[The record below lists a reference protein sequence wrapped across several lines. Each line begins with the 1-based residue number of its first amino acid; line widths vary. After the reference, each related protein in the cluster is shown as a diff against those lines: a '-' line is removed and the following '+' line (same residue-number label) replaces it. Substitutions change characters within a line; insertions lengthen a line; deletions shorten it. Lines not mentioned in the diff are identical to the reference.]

1 LDLVWTKTKDNLLVL
16 VQEVFLFVEI
26 VKQIE
31 KMVFLAYKWHQQE
44 KTIAL
49 VPTMGFF
56 HEGHLTLI
64 REARKKADILV
75 VSLFVNPIQFGPKE
89 DLNSYPRNFKKDA
102 FLSKKEGVDVLF
114 TPKENKMY
122 TKYFQTYIDVTKLSQ
137 YLCGR
142 SRPSHFKGVVTII
155 AKLFNIIRPHLA
167 FFGLKDYQQYL
178 IIKQMVEDLNYPT
191 EIIGCPIVR
200 EPDGLAM
207 SSRNL
212 YLTSKQRVSALSLFQ
227 SLKLAQQMV
236 DKGEKK
242 AQTIIKAISQFI
254 KSHPYTEID
263 YIRICDPKTLN
274 ELEEIRTKSL
284 LAMAVMVGKARLI
297 DNTMLEVKI

>member
-1 LDLVWTKTKDNLLVL
+1 
-16 VQEVFLFVEI
+16 
-26 VKQIE
+26 
-31 KMVFLAYKWHQQE
+31 MVFLAYKWHQQE